1 MTTSKIVSL
10 RVGIMVAAATLLF
23 TGCGLAETT
32 AVAATQAEAA
42 AEQVKEAKKMEEKVQ
57 LDIDAANQAAA
68 EARSKAQEVSE

>member
-1 MTTSKIVSL
+1 MTTSTIFGL
-10 RVGIMVAAATLLF
+10 RPALAVVAATLLL

-57 LDIDAANQAAA
+57 HDIDAANQAAA
-68 EARSKAQEVSE
+68 EARSKAVEVSE